1 MPDTNKIIQLAH
13 ISKAFDEKVVLDDI
27 SLDIHAN
34 EITAVIGKSGVG
46 KSVLVKNIVGL
57 IQPDK
62 GEIFFDG
69 KPYSGMNQKDFSEI
83 KSRCSYMF
91 QNNAL
96 FDSLTVFE
104 NIALPLKERGKLSK
118 KEIMAKV
125 SDKIEQLDL
134 QEAANKY
141 PKQLSGGMQK
151 RVALARALSTDPEII
166 FFDEPTTGL
175 DPIRKNA
182 VFSMIH
188 MYHERFNFTAVII
201 THDVPDIFHIAHRVH
216 ILEEGK
222 IIFSGTPVELEQSED
237 QRLFVYTHGQELLL
251 DELAGLHHRLQLVE
265 EMNALMARQ
274 TPFSL
279 VTLRFRNL
287 RTLIDYKGNVVA
299 QKLLMYFIKILHK
312 ELDTETFKAKYSQ
325 NVIACLILAEG
336 EAHIDLLRRKLT
348 LVLKDTRMKK
358 LFSQNLLTLEL
369 GGMTV
374 EEPAYSN
381 DLISL
386 SLQTA
391 TPLN

>member
-69 KPYSGMNQKDFSEI
+69 KPYSGMNQKDFSDI

-91 QNNAL
+91 QHNAL

-125 SDKIEQLDL
+125 S
-134 QEAANKY
+134 ANKY

-222 IIFSGTPVELEQSED
+222 IIFSGTPVELEQAED

-265 EMNALMARQ
+265 EMDALMARQ

-299 QKLLMYFIKILHK
+299 QKLLMYFIKILHQ

-325 NVIACLILAEG
+325 NVIACLIHAEG
-336 EAHIDLLRRKLT
+336 EAHIELLRRKLT

-358 LFSQNLLTLEL
+358 LFSRNLLTLEL
-369 GGMTV
+369 GGLTV

-381 DLISL
+381 DLIAL

>member
-69 KPYSGMNQKDFSEI
+69 KPYSGMNQKDFSDI

-91 QNNAL
+91 QHNAL

-104 NIALPLKERGKLSK
+104 NIALPLRERGKLSK
-118 KEIMAKV
+118 KEIIAKV
-125 SDKIEQLDL
+125 SARIEQLDL

-222 IIFSGTPVELEQSED
+222 IIFSGTPVELEQAED

-265 EMNALMARQ
+265 EMDALMARQ
-274 TPFSL
+274 TTFAL
-279 VTLRFRNL
+279 ITLRFRNL

-299 QKLLMYFIKILHK
+299 QKLLMYFIKILHQ

-325 NVIACLILAEG
+325 NVIACLIRAEG
-336 EAHIDLLRRKLT
+336 EIHIELLRKKLT
-348 LVLKDTRMKK
+348 SVLKDTRMKK
-358 LFSQNLLTLEL
+358 LFSRNLLTLEL
-369 GGMTV
+369 GGLTV

-381 DLISL
+381 DLIAL

>member
-62 GEIFFDG
+62 GEIFFAG